1 MGCGPQPQG
10 TPHYSSWS
18 IPDTRPTLGLPHVLV
33 PRLRPLLPQRAAR
46 LLPFSHALPF
56 FTRRLLGEDLPA
68 TLPKTPSPPPSHPHQ
83 HSPAP
88 FFSSAPIRAQR
99 TTDFTFHYVIFSL
112 LRRHGFSTRAAVS
125 SVCSFAVSPVPLEQC
140 LAQNVF
146 ANAWKGGGEGG
157 KE

>member
-1 MGCGPQPQG
+1 MWAPATGDTSLLFLEHTRHATHLRASTRAGPSAK
-10 TPHYSSWS
+10 TASSPES
-18 IPDTRPTLGLPHVLV
+18 RSAPSFFTRL
-33 PRLRPLLPQRAAR
+33 
-46 LLPFSHALPF
+46 F

-83 HSPAP
+83 HFPAP
-88 FFSSAPIRAQR
+88 FFSSAPIRTQH